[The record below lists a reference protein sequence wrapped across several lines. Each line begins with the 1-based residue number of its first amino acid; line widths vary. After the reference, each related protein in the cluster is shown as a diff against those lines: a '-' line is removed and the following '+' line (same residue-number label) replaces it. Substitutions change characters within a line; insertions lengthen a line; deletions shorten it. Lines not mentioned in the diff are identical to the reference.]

1 MDFNSFICKLV
12 DIISERIE
20 EDEDVIRYDA
30 IKNNDTKLHGIVIK
44 NATEKVSPTIY
55 LERYY
60 EKYLAE
66 QNLECIADEIIKL
79 SRLHRND
86 INISSFEFENYENV
100 KDELYAKLIGKD
112 SNNKLLEHVPYKK
125 FLDLAIV
132 VYFDVSKWCGM
143 NASVLVKKEHIK
155 MWGIDE
161 EELFDLAIKNAYI
174 KNGYSISNIFDLLGA
189 NLKDTIQ
196 NSLPM
201 YVMTNKIKYYGA
213 ICMIYEDAIKEFCI
227 NNNCDVYIIPSSIHE
242 IIIVPL
248 SDEKLGYNINDAISI
263 VNETEL
269 DREDVLSNHGYIYS
283 RENGYEMI

>member
-112 SNNKLLEHVPYKK
+112 SNNKLLEHVPYKE